1 MKLKVICKDDNFT
14 NDNELCIKC
23 EVCIGKDIMTILEL
37 LKEEYPIDEIEI
49 PNCEKLKK
57 ILNLN

>member
-1 MKLKVICKDDNFT
+1 MKLRVICKDDNFT

-37 LKEEYPIDEIEI
+37 LKEEYSINEIEI
-49 PNCEKLKK
+49 PDCDKLKI
-57 ILNLN
+57 ILDLN